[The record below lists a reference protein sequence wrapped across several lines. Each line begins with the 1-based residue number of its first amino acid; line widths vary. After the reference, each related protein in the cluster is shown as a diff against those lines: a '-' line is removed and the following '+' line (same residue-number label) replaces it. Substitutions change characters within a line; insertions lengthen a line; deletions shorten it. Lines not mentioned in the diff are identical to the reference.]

1 MSGSF
6 SFVPRPHSIAH
17 CVAISISAENRLTLV
32 EASMECGAIMPLGQ
46 RLRIGLVNCM
56 AGSEES
62 NHLFGALDTTKA
74 HRLGNGARDQ
84 PSQLSRLMKAS
95 VGASKFS

>member
-1 MSGSF
+1 
-6 SFVPRPHSIAH
+6 
-17 CVAISISAENRLTLV
+17 
-32 EASMECGAIMPLGQ
+32 MECGAIMPLGQ

>member
-1 MSGSF
+1 
-6 SFVPRPHSIAH
+6 
-17 CVAISISAENRLTLV
+17 
-32 EASMECGAIMPLGQ
+32 MECGAIMPLGR

-62 NHLFGALDTTKA
+62 NHLFGAFDTTKA

-84 PSQLSRLMKAS
+84 PSQFSRLMEEICGCQQILLMAPPFISRRPFTMRRSRRLFLAS
-95 VGASKFS
+95 R